1 MESLVFAGTTD
12 PDSRHNRKKYTHT
25 SDIDAPFISSRSVS
39 SESTSSSNASPPR
52 VPESVLKA
60 ERELKKFLKS
70 QPGKSDVAID
80 FAAKRRLIVCDDS
93 KLKLAEHYQPQESS
107 KCSRMTDLINPKCF
121 HRVS

>member
-1 MESLVFAGTTD
+1 MW
-12 PDSRHNRKKYTHT
+12 N
-25 SDIDAPFISSRSVS
+25 
-39 SESTSSSNASPPR
+39 ESTSASIALPLR

-70 QPGKSDVAID
+70 QPGKSDGAID

-93 KLKLAEHYQPQESS
+93 KLKLVEMTECCQPRESS
-107 KCSRMTDLINPKCF
+107 KCSRITDLINPKCF